1 MLDVNQHLIHY
12 YIWHA
17 YTALGLVYIEG
28 RTEEHE
34 SFSNLIGM
42 SDWFALDVIS
52 GGTVEGNANKVRFPI

>member
-1 MLDVNQHLIHY
+1 M
-12 YIWHA
+12 A
-17 YTALGLVYIEG
+17 RTALGLVYIEG

-34 SFSNLIGM
+34 SFSNLISM